1 LYLDWHLVRFRLEV
15 LVQWNLTGLWGK
27 FQASDQIQAME
38 LCLTPASTYPKHLP
52 ILEVLRAIAALSVC
66 LFHFTNTSHP
76 NFLPSQNIVREVG
89 SFGKLGVEVFFVISG
104 FLIPYSLYLR
114 SYTLQDFT
122 NFIIRRLKRL
132 EPPYF
137 FCIFLTILLSYL
149 FSKIPAVKMK
159 ALSVEPLQILAHIA
173 YLNAIL
179 KYKWVN
185 PVFWTLAI
193 EFQYYFFVAL
203 VFPLLNHENKRI
215 RILGVL
221 STSVIGISIY
231 SDENLL
237 THWLPLFAIGIV
249 IFQKYV
255 GHLKVS
261 DFIFLLFILTPISI
275 FIVGFQETI
284 AGIFAGLVILF
295 WGSRK
300 IPSAFSPLSFAGTLS
315 YSIYLLHIPVGE
327 PFIRWGGQLPN
338 SLFYRYPV
346 LVGVVLL
353 TIFSAYLLWRLIEK
367 PSQDWAKMT
376 RSPKASPVKVWGRGF
391 RKRNDQREE
400 ESP

>member
-1 LYLDWHLVRFRLEV
+1 MKSR
-15 LVQWNLTGLWGK
+15 
-27 FQASDQIQAME
+27 
-38 LCLTPASTYPKHLP
+38 LTPTLTQPKHLP
-52 ILEVLRAIAALSVC
+52 VLEILRAVAALSVC

-89 SFGKLGVEVFFVISG
+89 SFGKFGVEVFFVISG

-114 SYTLQDFT
+114 SYTLQNFT

-137 FCIFLTILLSYL
+137 FCIFLTILSSYL
-149 FSKIPAVKMK
+149 FSKIPAVEIK

-215 RILGVL
+215 RILVIL
-221 STSVIGISIY
+221 SISIIGIPIY
-231 SDENLL
+231 LDENLL
-237 THWLPLFAIGIV
+237 PHWLPLFAIGMV
-249 IFQKYV
+249 IFQRYV

-346 LVGVVLL
+346 LVGVFLL
-353 TIFSAYLLWRLIEK
+353 TIFGAYLLWRLIEK

-376 RSPKASPVKVWGRGF
+376 RSPKASPVKVLGRGL